1 MKNVPNTEDKYRQAL
16 KGKEL
21 PLLPLDNKWHQLF
34 TQTETN
40 AKIRRLEEQ
49 LNSLIKR
56 QGKLNT
62 EKKEI
67 RKLKRKLMDQIVVTV
82 DELDQGVNQKINDK
96 KIDTDKRLVK
106 ECNTKLSSYEKEL
119 KELPKQIEEINVQLM
134 LATMDICYKKIQ
146 ENTAQIEELT
156 EWIDSMRIELKKN
169 VVRKQDRETQ
179 NRQLYSYM
187 HDIFGADVI
196 NIFDMKYQVKEIKD
210 DGNKNDV

>member
-1 MKNVPNTEDKYRQAL
+1 MAYTEEKYKQAL

-34 TQTETN
+34 TQTEAN
-40 AKIRRLEEQ
+40 PRIRRLEEQ

-62 EKKEI
+62 EKKDI

-82 DELDQGVNQKINDK
+82 DELDQGINQKINDK
-96 KIDTDKRLVK
+96 KIDADKRLVK
-106 ECNTKLSSYEKEL
+106 ECNTKLAAYEKEL
-119 KELPKQIEEINVQLM
+119 MTLPKQIEEVNLQLM
-134 LATMDICYKKIQ
+134 LATMDICYKKIK

-169 VVRKQDRETQ
+169 VVRKQDRETE

-187 HDIFGADVI
+187 HDIFGADVLEV
-196 NIFDMKYQVKEIKD
+196 FDMKYNPLEQSSKKAEK
-210 DGNKNDV
+210 

>member
-187 HDIFGADVI
+187 HDIFGADVLEV
-196 NIFDMKYQVKEIKD
+196 FDMKYNPLEKSAAKKE
-210 DGNKNDV
+210 

>member
-1 MKNVPNTEDKYRQAL
+1 MKNVPNTEGKYRQAL

-40 AKIRRLEEQ
+40 VKIRRLEEQ

-82 DELDQGVNQKINDK
+82 DELDQGVNQKLNDK

-119 KELPKQIEEINVQLM
+119 KDLPKQIEELNLQLM

-156 EWIDSMRIELKKN
+156 EWIDAMRIELKKN

-187 HDIFGADVI
+187 HDIFGAEVLEV
-196 NIFDMKYQVKEIKD
+196 FDMKYNPLEKSSEKKEQ
-210 DGNKNDV
+210 

>member
-1 MKNVPNTEDKYRQAL
+1 MAYTEEKYKQAL
-16 KGKEL
+16 QGKEL

-34 TQTETN
+34 TQTEAN
-40 AKIRRLEEQ
+40 PRIRRLEEQ

-62 EKKEI
+62 EKKDI
-67 RKLKRKLMDQIVVTV
+67 RKLKRKLMEQIVVTV
-82 DELDQGVNQKINDK
+82 DELEQGVNQKVNDK
-96 KIDTDKRLVK
+96 KIDADKRLVK
-106 ECNTKLSSYEKEL
+106 ECNTKLAAYEKEL
-119 KELPKQIEEINVQLM
+119 TALPKQIEEVNIQLM

-169 VVRKQDRETQ
+169 VVRKQDRETE

-187 HDIFGADVI
+187 HDIFGADVLEV
-196 NIFDMKYQVKEIKD
+196 FDMKYNPLEKSFEKEEK
-210 DGNKNDV
+210 